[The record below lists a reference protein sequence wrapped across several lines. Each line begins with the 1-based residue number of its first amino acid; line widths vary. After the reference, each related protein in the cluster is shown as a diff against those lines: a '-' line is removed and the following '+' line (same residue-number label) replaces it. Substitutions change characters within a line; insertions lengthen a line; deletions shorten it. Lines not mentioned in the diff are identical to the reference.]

1 MSSIKNVKFIGS
13 YKIVDP
19 VNIYGCEISKNVF
32 IGPFTEIQNNVFIG
46 DNSRIQSHTFICSN
60 TIIGKN
66 CFIGHGVM
74 FTNDKFKNN
83 KIEKNS
89 ENFLRTELG
98 DNVLVGSN
106 STLLPVK
113 ICSNVTIGAGSVV
126 TKDIEE
132 PGIYY
137 GNPCRK
143 K

>member
-19 VNIYGCEISKNVF
+19 VNIYGCEISENVF

-46 DNSRIQSHTFICSN
+46 DNSRIQSHTF
-60 TIIGKN
+60 IGKN

-106 STLLPVK
+106 STFLPVK